1 MANILISK
9 EVLDFFVIV
18 TVTENQKFDWFVF
31 CSSLGTIQFHGMN
44 INVHD
49 RLNVDSDEDEDNEDE
64 SSEPGNKSQNV
75 RKSDGSM
82 LSYDFWDRAFGDKS
96 EVTWVD
102 FKKKF
107 EVEYK
112 EKIAKTYTEE
122 EWKLFVNLIYK
133 DIFMLNKSL
142 KKATYNQFCE
152 GNPDADPHRFYHRL
166 AQYAKGY
173 HAMREVFNMDSTLR
187 LITVQKLG

>member
-1 MANILISK
+1 
-9 EVLDFFVIV
+9 
-18 TVTENQKFDWFVF
+18 
-31 CSSLGTIQFHGMN
+31 MN

-49 RLNVDSDEDEDNEDE
+49 RLNVDSDEEEEEDEDE
-64 SSEPGNKSQNV
+64 SSEPRNKPRNV
-75 RKSDGSM
+75 QKSDSSM
-82 LSYDFWDRAFGDKS
+82 LSYDFWDRAFSDKT

-107 EVEYK
+107 EAEYK
-112 EKIAKTYTEE
+112 EKIVKTYTEE

-142 KKATYNQFCE
+142 KKTSYNQFCE